1 MDKCGHVCG
10 GWVNLGGGTMSEP
23 PLDDPIA
30 TGQADVCVECENT
43 HLPENDCYDSEPDE
57 MWDDFFED

>member
-1 MDKCGHVCG
+1 VDKCSHAHGCRRRI
-10 GWVNLGGGTMSEP
+10 GGGAMSEP

-30 TGQADVCVECENT
+30 TGEADVCVECENT
-43 HLPENDCYDSEPDE
+43 HLPEDDCYSNEPDE